1 MQATEKLDKPGYTRV
16 EIRGIVRADGCP
28 CYHVTSDCRSETKDL
43 HHCGRC
49 YWGVDKMF
57 PSDTCDNNEDK
68 KEEKP
73 GAILV
78 PAEG

>member
-28 CYHVTSDCRSETKDL
+28 CYHVTSDRRSKTEDL
-43 HHCGRC
+43 HNCGWC
-49 YWGVDKMF
+49 CWGVNKMF
-57 PSDTCDNNEDK
+57 SSDTCYNNEDK

-73 GAILV
+73 SAILV
-78 PAEG
+78 PMED